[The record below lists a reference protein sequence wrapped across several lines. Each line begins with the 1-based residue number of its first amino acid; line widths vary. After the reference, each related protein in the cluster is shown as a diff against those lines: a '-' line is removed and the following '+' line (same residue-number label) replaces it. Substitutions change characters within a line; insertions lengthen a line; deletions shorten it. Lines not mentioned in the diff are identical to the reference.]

1 MRGIFTALV
10 TPFQDRGFGI
20 HEKIFRELIERQI
33 SAKIDGLV
41 IAGSTGEGPSLKEN
55 EWIQAIQI
63 ASEYSSHIH
72 IMVSIGSSST
82 WMTSEKAQL
91 AVSLGAESLLV
102 SSPAY
107 NKPTQL
113 GLLEHFQ
120 EVAHQVPHTPLM
132 VYNIPG
138 RTGVNITAETM
149 QKIWE
154 IENIIALKESSG
166 NWAQFLQMQSRL
178 PEGKSIFSGDDPL
191 NLAFFLHGASGSVSV
206 LSNLLPESL
215 VSLWSKAE
223 AQQWQ
228 EARKEFFDLLN
239 LTEALFLESN
249 PIPVKWA
256 LGQVL
261 GHDLSPRAPLSR
273 LSPPNEKILAALLKE
288 KFKL

>member
-1 MRGIFTALV
+1 MKGIFTALV

-20 HEKIFRELIERQI
+20 DEKIFRGLIERQI

-120 EVAHQVPHTPLM
+120 EVARQVPHTPLM

-154 IENIIALKESSG
+154 IENITALKESSG

-223 AQQWQ
+223 SQQWQ

-239 LTEALFLESN
+239 LTEALFLEPN

-261 GHDLSPRAPLSR
+261 GYDLSPRAPLSR
-273 LSPPNEKILAALLKE
+273 LSPPNEKILASLLKE

>member
-223 AQQWQ
+223 AQRWQ